1 MHDLGRLGVPNT
13 IWDKPGPLSH
23 AETER
28 VRLHPYYTERMLA
41 CSAALAPLAAIAVQ
55 HHERMDGSGYPRGLS
70 GAAVSPAGR
79 LLAAADFYQART
91 EPRPHRPAYPA
102 DAAASALRAEV
113 SAGRLDGEAAAAV
126 LGAAGHRVARGA
138 ARPDGL
144 TSREIE
150 VLRLLAQGLSNR
162 EIAVRLVISAKTASH
177 HVEHIYAKTGTANR
191 ARASLYAARHGLI
204 GPPEASPAPADNPST
219 GSAAS

>member
-1 MHDLGRLGVPNT
+1 
-13 IWDKPGPLSH
+13 
-23 AETER
+23 
-28 VRLHPYYTERMLA
+28 MLA

-79 LLAAADFYQART
+79 LLAAADFYQSRT

-102 DAAASALRAEV
+102 DAAAAALRDEV
-113 SAGRLDGEAAAAV
+113 SAGRLDAEAAAAV
-126 LGAAGHRVARGA
+126 LSAAGHRVARRQ

-162 EIAVRLVISAKTASH
+162 EIADRLVISA
-177 HVEHIYAKTGTANR
+177 EDGQPPRR
-191 ARASLYAARHGLI
+191 AHLRQDGHREP
-204 GPPEASPAPADNPST
+204 GPGQPVRRPPWPDRPA
-219 GSAAS
+219 GG